1 MEAGALSRI
10 GVLSYTAV
18 IVAILAV
25 VVFFIYGGDT
35 MLGFDSSFKTD
46 LVVLLPG
53 LAIFAIGC
61 ITIASVRGG
70 MMIAGFGLVGLSFA
84 YLVGQMNTLGLW
96 IPEMLTASFTIAN
109 MQLTLIVVCFL
120 VGSVFAAAT
129 RN

>member
-1 MEAGALSRI
+1 MSRVS
-10 GVLSYTAV
+10 VLTYTAV
-18 IVAILAV
+18 IIAVIVV

-35 MLGFDSSFKTD
+35 LLGFDTGFKTD

-53 LAIFAIGC
+53 IAIFAIGC

-96 IPEMLTASFTIAN
+96 IPEMLTSSFTISN
-109 MQLTLIVVCFL
+109 MQLTLIVICFL

-129 RN
+129 RD